1 MIDIHTHLLYGVDDG
16 SKSIEESIS
25 IIKHLSEIGV
35 TDIVLTPHYI
45 NYTIHSS
52 LKSKNETIM
61 QELKQKLDDEN
72 INVNLYLGNE
82 IYIDDEI
89 VNLLQEGKISTINNS
104 KYLLIELPMSGECE
118 NYFDIFLDL
127 INLGYTVILA
137 HPERYYSFQNDL
149 SKMYE
154 LNEIGVLF
162 QCNIGSILGDYG
174 KEAKKTIK
182 KLLKKGFVTFFASD
196 IHHEKKDYNFIEKA
210 KSKLKKYITEDEINN
225 LFENNARKILN

>member
-16 SKSIEESIS
+16 SKSIEESVS

-52 LKSKNETIM
+52 SKINNEIRMQDLKIRLASEGIK
-61 QELKQKLDDEN
+61 
-72 INVNLYLGNE
+72 VNLYLGNE

-89 VNLLQEGKISTINNS
+89 ISLLNEGKISPINDS

-127 INLGYTVILA
+127 INIGYTVILA
-137 HPERYYSFQNDL
+137 HPERYHSFQKDL
-149 SKMYE
+149 NKVYE
-154 LNEIGVLF
+154 LEEIGVLF

-182 KLLKKGFVTFFASD
+182 KLLKEGLVSFLASD
-196 IHHEKKDYNFIEKA
+196 IHREKSDYNFIENA
-210 KSKLKKYITEDEINN
+210 KNKLRKYITEEEINN
-225 LFENNARKILN
+225 LLENNARKILN